1 MNEYTVTDYVIDY
14 YLKGIT
20 VVIEN
25 GQVVGFETEE

>member
-1 MNEYTVTDYVIDY
+1 MEKRTLTDYVFDY
-14 YLKGIT
+14 YLNGST